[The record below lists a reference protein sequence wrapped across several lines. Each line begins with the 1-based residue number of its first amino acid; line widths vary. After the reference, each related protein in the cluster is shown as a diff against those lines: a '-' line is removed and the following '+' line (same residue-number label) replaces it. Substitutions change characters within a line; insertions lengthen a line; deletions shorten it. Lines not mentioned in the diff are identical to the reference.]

1 LTLAD
6 TVVYCEQ
13 GDSMNRFG
21 LCCISLKLKEEG
33 IGHQTMTF
41 KRFNSLPREE
51 ALQVLGDRIFN
62 NLTTTRKT
70 IEFCGQNNY
79 VYRVSSD
86 IFPLITYYEANVSL
100 EDLPN
105 HDDIQ
110 DEFDNIAQTII
121 DSGVRVSCHPSEY
134 NSLASLSDKVVD
146 KTITEL
152 NFYSSFF
159 DRIGLPANTNS
170 PMNLHVHNNNG
181 TREEV
186 ANRFYTN
193 FKRLDENCQKR
204 LTIENDDKLNCWS
217 VQELV
222 DIFHPITRIP
232 ICFDYLHHK
241 CHPNNL
247 TEREAINMC
256 YDTWQTRPLFHY
268 SESREGNNPRAHSEY
283 AYNKFETYSLE
294 FDIDMELK
302 GKDFAIEKYEQI
314 INRVLV

>member
-1 LTLAD
+1 
-6 TVVYCEQ
+6 
-13 GDSMNRFG
+13 MNRFG
-21 LCCISLKLKEEG
+21 LCCISLKLKEQG
-33 IGHQTMTF
+33 IVHQTMTF

-51 ALQVLGDRIFN
+51 ALGILGDRILN
-62 NLTTTRKT
+62 NLKTTNET
-70 IEFCGQNNY
+70 IKFCSHNNY

-86 IFPLITYYEANVSL
+86 IFPLITYDEANVSL

-110 DEFDNIAQTII
+110 DEFDNIAQTI
-121 DSGVRVSCHPSEY
+121 SSSNVRVSCHPSEF
-134 NSLASLSDKVVD
+134 NSLSSLSDKVIE
-146 KTITEL
+146 KTIVEL

-159 DRIGLPANTNS
+159 DRIGLPADTNS

-181 TREEV
+181 TREEI
-186 ANRFYTN
+186 AHRFYSN
-193 FKRLDENCQKR
+193 FIRLDENCQKR
-204 LTIENDDKLNCWS
+204 MTIENDDKLNCWS
-217 VQELV
+217 VKELV

-256 YDTWQTRPLFHY
+256 YDTWKTKPLFHY
-268 SESREGNNPRAHSEY
+268 SESREGNNPRAHAEY
-283 AYNKFETYSLE
+283 AYNKFETYGLQ

-302 GKDFAIEKYEQI
+302 GKDLAIEKYDQI
-314 INRVLV
+314 INGVLV